1 MLHTTTSF
9 YTILFVTFGLI
20 GTIFTVVGL
29 LWTPLMWIE
38 IVDSCLK
45 MKGMGASLTWTG
57 RFVKGFIVFY
67 FICFGIAVFSTIAS
81 VVRRARLRGRTRV
94 RADSSAACYTL
105 TTPCPPVSH
114 PVFKQDD
121 AVNKLGILTC
131 SVIGATY
138 WKGAR
143 GMVGVI
149 ESMSAGGSQSEAA
162 SSRQHSL

>member
-1 MLHTTTSF
+1 MRTAPRPTQRHTLTNTLLIAQQWLLLLHTTTTF

-81 VVRRARLRGRTRV
+81 VCDL
-94 RADSSAACYTL
+94 
-105 TTPCPPVSH
+105 
-114 PVFKQDD
+114 
-121 AVNKLGILTC
+121 
-131 SVIGATY
+131 
-138 WKGAR
+138 
-143 GMVGVI
+143 
-149 ESMSAGGSQSEAA
+149 
-162 SSRQHSL
+162 